1 MSNTILTPTAVTRE
15 ILRVLHQ
22 KLNFVGSIERQYD
35 DSFAKSGAKIGTTLK
50 IRKPNQYTVRTG
62 KTIQAQDT
70 AEESVTLTVAT
81 QKGVDMNF
89 SSAELT
95 MELDDFSDRIIKPA
109 VSVLAANIEYDAMS
123 MFKDVGQSIWNGGS
137 ALTLAKVLAGKKK
150 LNDSLAPMNDRTASL
165 QTQES
170 VDLVDSLKGLFQ
182 SSSNISQQYREGTMG
197 HTAGFEFVENTLW
210 PAFTR
215 GAEDTAYVCNTST
228 GITSGSTSITVSAGS
243 GAGSQGDVFT
253 IQDVYAV
260 HPETKVSTGVL
271 FQFVA
276 AADFLTGATTI
287 VVYDAPVTSGAK
299 QNVSLVSAGASK
311 DLTFFGT
318 LSTAVTTSLLYQK
331 EAFAFATADLELP
344 RGVHFAAREMI
355 DGLSLRIVRAYD
367 VNNDM
372 FPCRLDILYGYET
385 LRPQL
390 ACRLHNN

>member
-81 QKGVDMNF
+81 QKGVDMTF

>member
-1 MSNTILTPTAVTRE
+1 MSNSILTPTAVTRE

-109 VSVLAANIEYDAMS
+109 VAVLAANIEYDAMS
-123 MFKDVGQSIWNGGS
+123 MFKDVGQSIWNGGA

-197 HTAGFEFVENTLW
+197 YTAGFEFVENTLW

-215 GAEDTAYVCNTST
+215 GAANTAYVTNTST
-228 GITSGSTSITVSAGS
+228 EITSGSTSITVASGS
-243 GAGSQGDVFT
+243 GAGSVGDVFT

-271 FQFVA
+271 FQFVVA
-276 AADFLTGATTI
+276 TAFTSGATTI
-287 VVYDAPVTSGAK
+287 VVGEAPVTSGAK

-318 LSTAVTTSLLYQK
+318 ASTAVTTSLLYQK

-367 VNNDM
+367 VNNDN